1 MRKFRNAALAGAT
14 AMALTFGGTSVAMA
28 EENTDTQP
36 AAPAGTSQQE
46 KSTSSQTSLQHV
58 IGRDIFQI
66 NPKDDTTN
74 EVEGQKIF
82 GEKNWDEVPFGWK
95 FLYGSTWAL
104 GIVAA
109 IALVA
114 GPIDNFIKYGPFAK

>member
-14 AMALTFGGTSVAMA
+14 AMALTFSGTSVAMA
-28 EENTDTQP
+28 ETEQQAP
-36 AAPAGTSQQE
+36 AAETGTSE
-46 KSTSSQTSLQHV
+46 KTTNSGSSVEHLIGKNIFQTDK
-58 IGRDIFQI
+58 GTEATGEDIF
-66 NPKDDTTN
+66 
-74 EVEGQKIF
+74 GQ
-82 GEKNWDEVPFGWK
+82 KNWDQVPFSWK
-95 FLYGSTWAL
+95 LLYGSTWAL

>member
-28 EENTDTQP
+28 ETEQQTPSNSSQAGTPENTSNS
-36 AAPAGTSQQE
+36 GS
-46 KSTSSQTSLQHV
+46 SLQHF
-58 IGRDIFQI
+58 IGKNIFQTDQGTEAKGEDIFG
-66 NPKDDTTN
+66 K
-74 EVEGQKIF
+74 
-82 GEKNWDEVPFGWK
+82 KNWDDVPFSWK
-95 FLYGSTWAL
+95 LLYGSTWAL